1 MSVKRL
7 LVLVNLVIVVILV
20 LILTVFLVHNNK
32 TQSSV
37 QEMIHVDQAL
47 LLNLN
52 EMYAQ
57 GLQTEQA
64 TRNVV
69 LNPDD
74 TKAKANYKK
83 ANEDFLKANEDGLK
97 LAIGKTREGLMAV
110 KLLWSEDNDIKMQV
124 QDIASARK
132 REESIKLLNQKET
145 PKWRD
150 IKDLLLRMTKEQ
162 TNVFKTR
169 LDESGRQSKQST
181 LILVAVIVSSIIG
194 ITVFL
199 YIIRRTAE
207 KTMTNALE
215 CFSVIEKGDLQEEH
229 AITEDCN
236 FLKESFNK
244 ILLTLRSTIT
254 KVTDVSHRVIQNVDS
269 LAEKMNVL
277 DRTAKDQLSQVDQIA
292 SSATEISQT
301 IVDSARNASNA
312 SEMAREATSIADKG
326 KSTVRKT
333 VDAIVAISDS
343 VRESS
348 HTIEEL
354 GKSSLEIGKIVAV
367 ITDIAD
373 QTNLLAL
380 NAAIEAARA
389 GEQGR
394 GFAVVADE
402 VRKLAERTSTATR
415 EITEK
420 IRDIQEQSSISV
432 NAMGKSSRQAEAG
445 VTLADDAAKGL
456 DEIVSA
462 NQKAMDMIQRI
473 AAATEEQ
480 SAVSED
486 ISHNMETIAANLND
500 TVKMIGD
507 SRRIIDGLNTDA
519 KELDIN
525 VSWFKV

>member
-1 MSVKRL
+1 
-7 LVLVNLVIVVILV
+7 
-20 LILTVFLVHNNK
+20 
-32 TQSSV
+32 
-37 QEMIHVDQAL
+37 
-47 LLNLN
+47 
-52 EMYAQ
+52 
-57 GLQTEQA
+57 
-64 TRNVV
+64 
-69 LNPDD
+69 
-74 TKAKANYKK
+74 
-83 ANEDFLKANEDGLK
+83 
-97 LAIGKTREGLMAV
+97 
-110 KLLWSEDNDIKMQV
+110 
-124 QDIASARK
+124 
-132 REESIKLLNQKET
+132 
-145 PKWRD
+145 
-150 IKDLLLRMTKEQ
+150 
-162 TNVFKTR
+162 
-169 LDESGRQSKQST
+169 
-181 LILVAVIVSSIIG
+181 
-194 ITVFL
+194 
-199 YIIRRTAE
+199 
-207 KTMTNALE
+207 MTNALE

-367 ITDIAD
+367 ITDITD

-445 VTLADDAAKGL
+445 VTLADDAAEGL

-473 AAATEEQ
+473 AAATEKQ